1 MDLDFSE
8 DCQQLV
14 LMEVGLVQMKEML
27 DVVAVGKTV
36 VAAVEAGKMRMI
48 VVAVVVVVFEAALL
62 LEQVVK
68 AADLSVGYQI
78 LVPCSDHCCL
88 SWPENKTRIIK

>member
-14 LMEVGLVQMKEML
+14 LMEVGLVQMKEMQ

-48 VVAVVVVVFEAALL
+48 AVVVVFEAALL

-68 AADLSVGYQI
+68 AADLSVGYQM
-78 LVPCSDHCCL
+78 LVPCSGHCCL
-88 SWPENKTRIIK
+88 SWPC

>member
-62 LEQVVK
+62 LELVVK
-68 AADLSVGYQI
+68 AADLSVGYQM
-78 LVPCSDHCCL
+78 LVPCSGHCCL
-88 SWPENKTRIIK
+88 SWPC

>member
-14 LMEVGLVQMKEML
+14 LMEVGLVQMKEMQG
-27 DVVAVGKTV
+27 VVAVGKTV

-48 VVAVVVVVFEAALL
+48 AVVVAVVVVFEAALL

-68 AADLSVGYQI
+68 AADLSVGYQM
-78 LVPCSDHCCL
+78 LVPCSGHCCL
-88 SWPENKTRIIK
+88 SWPC

>member
-14 LMEVGLVQMKEML
+14 LMEVGLVQMKEMQ

-48 VVAVVVVVFEAALL
+48 AVVVVFEAAWL

-78 LVPCSDHCCL
+78 LDPCSGHCCL
-88 SWPENKTRIIK
+88 SWPC

>member
-14 LMEVGLVQMKEML
+14 LMEVGLVQMKEMQG
-27 DVVAVGKTV
+27 VVAVGKTV

-48 VVAVVVVVFEAALL
+48 AVVVVVFEAAWL

-68 AADLSVGYQI
+68 AADLSVGYQM
-78 LVPCSDHCCL
+78 LVPCSGHCCL

>member
-14 LMEVGLVQMKEML
+14 LMEVGLVQMKEMQ

-48 VVAVVVVVFEAALL
+48 AVVVVVFEAALL
-62 LEQVVK
+62 LELVVK

-78 LVPCSDHCCL
+78 LDPCSGHCCL
-88 SWPENKTRIIK
+88 SWPC

>member
-14 LMEVGLVQMKEML
+14 LMEVGLVQMKEMQ

-36 VAAVEAGKMRMI
+36 VAVVEAGKMRMI
-48 VVAVVVVVFEAALL
+48 AAVVVFEAALL
-62 LEQVVK
+62 LEQVVE

>member
-48 VVAVVVVVFEAALL
+48 AVVVVFEAALL

>member
-14 LMEVGLVQMKEML
+14 LMEVGLVQMKEMQ

-48 VVAVVVVVFEAALL
+48 AVVVVVVFEAALL
-62 LEQVVK
+62 LELVVK
-68 AADLSVGYQI
+68 AADLSVGYQM
-78 LVPCSDHCCL
+78 LVPCSGHCCL
-88 SWPENKTRIIK
+88 SWPC

>member
-14 LMEVGLVQMKEML
+14 LMEVGLVQMKEMQ

-48 VVAVVVVVFEAALL
+48 AVVVVVLEAALR

-68 AADLSVGYQI
+68 AADLSVGYQM
-78 LVPCSDHCCL
+78 LVPCSGHCCL

>member
-14 LMEVGLVQMKEML
+14 LMEVGLVQMKEMQ

-48 VVAVVVVVFEAALL
+48 VVVVVFEAALL

-68 AADLSVGYQI
+68 AADLSVGYQM
-78 LVPCSDHCCL
+78 LVPCSGHCCL
-88 SWPENKTRIIK
+88 SWPEKKTTIIK

>member
-14 LMEVGLVQMKEML
+14 LMEVGLVQMKEMQ

-48 VVAVVVVVFEAALL
+48 AVVVVVFEAALL
-62 LEQVVK
+62 LELVVK

-88 SWPENKTRIIK
+88 SWPC

>member
-14 LMEVGLVQMKEML
+14 LMEVGLVQMKEMQ

-48 VVAVVVVVFEAALL
+48 AAVVVVVFEAALL

-68 AADLSVGYQI
+68 AADLSVGYQM
-78 LVPCSDHCCL
+78 LVPCSGHCCL

>member
-14 LMEVGLVQMKEML
+14 LMEVGLVQMKEMQ

-48 VVAVVVVVFEAALL
+48 AVVVVFEAAWL

-68 AADLSVGYQI
+68 AADLSVGYQM
-78 LVPCSDHCCL
+78 LVPCSGHCCL

>member
-14 LMEVGLVQMKEML
+14 LMEVGLVQMKEMQG
-27 DVVAVGKTV
+27 VVAVGKTV
-36 VAAVEAGKMRMI
+36 VAAVEAGKMRMFA
-48 VVAVVVVVFEAALL
+48 VVVVVVFEAALL

-68 AADLSVGYQI
+68 AADLSVGYQM
-78 LVPCSDHCCL
+78 LVPCSGHCCL